1 VSNES
6 PDFVEFASA
15 RSTALF
21 RTAWLLTG
29 DWHQSEDLVQETLGR
44 MYRLWHRVARIDDPN
59 AYAHKVLIR
68 TYLSG
73 RRRRSSREQPTAEL
87 PEAAAGQSDEPDTS
101 LRLTLLAGLAQ
112 LDRVDRAVLVLRYW
126 EDQDMHVT
134 GQLLGMTPGAVRTR
148 CSRALERL
156 RRVLGDD
163 LLHLLPH

>member
-15 RSTALF
+15 RSAALF

-44 MYRLWHRVARIDDPN
+44 MFRLWHRVARIEDPN
-59 AYAHKVLIR
+59 AYAHTVLIR
-68 TYLSG
+68 TFLSG
-73 RRRRSSREQPTAEL
+73 RRRRSSQEQPTAEL
-87 PEAAAGQSDEPDTS
+87 PETARQGDEPDAS
-101 LRLTLLAGLAQ
+101 LRMTLLAGLAK
-112 LDRVDRAVLVLRYW
+112 LERVDRAVLVLRYW